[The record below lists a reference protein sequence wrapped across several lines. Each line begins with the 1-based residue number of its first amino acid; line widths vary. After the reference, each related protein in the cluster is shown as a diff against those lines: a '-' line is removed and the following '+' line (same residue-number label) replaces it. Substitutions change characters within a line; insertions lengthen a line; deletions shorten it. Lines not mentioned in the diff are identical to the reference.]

1 MKLTEKT
8 LWKNIK
14 SAEFL
19 PVYLIKGSEPY
30 LKLKYTNLLAGS
42 VVPAGLEV
50 FNYHKLDGENV
61 TMNELAECVEALPA
75 MCERTCVLVHDLD
88 FEKLSDP
95 DRSALVD
102 LLKDAPDTC
111 TLIFW
116 QDTVGF
122 SLKTKKMKD
131 LQGLIDDVGA
141 VVDLNARTRQD
152 LVRFVV
158 SECKRENRSIL
169 PGTAEYLLDSVGED
183 MGNLVTELEKLCNYT
198 ENEVTKEDVDAVCI
212 KSLEATAFQMID
224 ALLDNNFDR
233 VFHALSILFDRKTE
247 PMMILGALVST
258 YSDMYR
264 AKVTERDGRQQKD
277 LKKLFPVAYKS
288 DFKLRN
294 AFRRA
299 GRFSMP
305 ALRKSLE
312 LLAEADAKLKST
324 SVDHRTV
331 FEKLMIEL
339 ALARREKASSQ
350 DS

>member
-1 MKLTEKT
+1 MKLNEKT

-14 SAEFL
+14 SQEYL
-19 PVYLIKGSEPY
+19 PVYLLKGNEPY
-30 LKLKYTNLLAGS
+30 LKLNYANLLAGS

-50 FNYHKLDGENV
+50 FNYHKLDGETV
-61 TMNELAECVEALPA
+61 TMNELVECVEALPA

-95 DRSALVD
+95 DREALVD
-102 LLKDAPDTC
+102 LLSDAPDTC

-122 SLKTKKMKD
+122 PQKTKKMKE
-131 LQGLIDDVGA
+131 LLALIDEAGA
-141 VVDLNARTRQD
+141 VVDLDARTRQD
-152 LVRFVV
+152 LVKFVV
-158 SECKRENRSIL
+158 TECGKSDRVISVY
-169 PGTAEYLLDSVGED
+169 TAEYLIDNVGED
-183 MGNLVTELEKLCNYT
+183 MSNLVTEIEKLCNFAEREIT
-198 ENEVTKEDVDAVCI
+198 QADIDSVCI
-212 KSLEATAFQMID
+212 RSLEATAFQMID
-224 ALLDNNFDR
+224 ALLDNQFDR
-233 VFHALSILFDRKTE
+233 VFRSLGILFDMKTE

-264 AKVTERDGRQQKD
+264 AKVVAHEGGQQRD
-277 LKKLFPVAYKS
+277 LKKLFPQAYKS

-305 ALRKSLE
+305 ALRRSLE
-312 LLAEADAKLKST
+312 LLAEADTKLKST
-324 SVDHRTV
+324 SEDHRTV

-339 ALARREKASSQ
+339 ALARRQKA
-350 DS
+350 

>member
-1 MKLTEKT
+1 MKLNEKT

-14 SAEFL
+14 SQEYL
-19 PVYLIKGSEPY
+19 PVYLLKGNEPY
-30 LKLKYTNLLAGS
+30 LKLNYANLLAGS

-50 FNYHKLDGENV
+50 FNYHKLDGETV
-61 TMNELAECVEALPA
+61 TMNELVECVEALPA

-95 DRSALVD
+95 DREALVD
-102 LLKDAPDTC
+102 LLSDAPDTC

-122 SLKTKKMKD
+122 PQKTKKMKE
-131 LQGLIDDVGA
+131 LLALIDEAGA
-141 VVDLNARTRQD
+141 VVDLDARTRQD
-152 LVRFVV
+152 LVKFVV
-158 SECKRENRSIL
+158 TECGKSDRVISAY
-169 PGTAEYLLDSVGED
+169 TAEYLIDNVGED
-183 MGNLVTELEKLCNYT
+183 MSNLVTEIEKLCNFAEREIT
-198 ENEVTKEDVDAVCI
+198 QADIDSVCI
-212 KSLEATAFQMID
+212 RSLEATAFQMID
-224 ALLDNNFDR
+224 ALLDNQFDR
-233 VFHALSILFDRKTE
+233 VFRSLGILFDMKTE

-264 AKVTERDGRQQKD
+264 AKVIAHEGGQQRD
-277 LKKLFPVAYKS
+277 LKKLFPQAYKS

-312 LLAEADAKLKST
+312 LLAEADTKLKST

-339 ALARREKASSQ
+339 ALARRQKA
-350 DS
+350 

>member
-1 MKLTEKT
+1 MKLNEKT

-14 SAEFL
+14 SQEYL
-19 PVYLIKGSEPY
+19 PVYLLKGNEPY
-30 LKLKYTNLLAGS
+30 LKLNYANLLAGS

-50 FNYHKLDGENV
+50 FNYHKLDGETV
-61 TMNELAECVEALPA
+61 TMNELVECVEALPA

-95 DRSALVD
+95 DRESLVD
-102 LLKDAPDTC
+102 LLSDAPDTC

-122 SLKTKKMKD
+122 PQKTKKMKE
-131 LQGLIDDVGA
+131 LLALIDEAGA
-141 VVDLNARTRQD
+141 VVDLDARTRQD
-152 LVRFVV
+152 LVKFVV
-158 SECKRENRSIL
+158 TECGKSDRVISVY
-169 PGTAEYLLDSVGED
+169 TAEYLIDNVGED
-183 MGNLVTELEKLCNYT
+183 MSNLVTEIEKLCNFAEREIT
-198 ENEVTKEDVDAVCI
+198 QADIDSVCI
-212 KSLEATAFQMID
+212 RSLEATAFQMID
-224 ALLDNNFDR
+224 ALLDNQFDR
-233 VFHALSILFDRKTE
+233 VFRSLGILFDMKTE

-264 AKVTERDGRQQKD
+264 AKVVAHEGGQQRD
-277 LKKLFPVAYKS
+277 LKKLFPQAYKS

-312 LLAEADAKLKST
+312 LLAEADTKLKST
-324 SVDHRTV
+324 SEDHRTV

-339 ALARREKASSQ
+339 ALARRQKA
-350 DS
+350 

>member
-1 MKLTEKT
+1 MKFSEKT

-14 SAEFL
+14 EQDFL

-30 LKLKYTNLLAGS
+30 LKLNYTNLLAEN

-50 FNYHKLDGENV
+50 FNFHKLDGETV

-95 DRSALVD
+95 DREALTD
-102 LLKDAPDTC
+102 LLSDAPDTC
-111 TLIFW
+111 VLIFW

-122 SLKTKKMKD
+122 PQKTKKMKD
-131 LQGLIDDVGA
+131 LLKLIDGVGA
-141 VVDLNARTRQD
+141 VVDLDGRDRRD
-152 LVRFVV
+152 LVRFIAQ
-158 SECKRENRSIL
+158 ECKKRERTIA
-169 PGTAEYLLDSVGED
+169 PQTAEYLLDSVGED
-183 MGNLVTELEKLCNYT
+183 MSNLITEIDKLCNYADSEIST
-198 ENEVTKEDVDAVCI
+198 ADVDAICV
-212 KSLEATAFQMID
+212 KSLESTAFQMVD
-224 ALLDNNFDR
+224 ALLDNDFDG
-233 VFHALSILFDRKTE
+233 VFRSLSILFDGKTE

-264 AKVTERDGRQQKD
+264 ARVILDSGGRQGD
-277 LKKLFPVAYKS
+277 LKQLFPKVYKS
-288 DFKLRN
+288 DFKLKN

-305 ALRKSLE
+305 ALRRSLE
-312 LLAEADAKLKST
+312 LLAEADTKLKS
-324 SVDHRTV
+324 SSEDHRTV

-339 ALARREKASSQ
+339 AMARREKAS
-350 DS
+350 

>member
-1 MKLTEKT
+1 MKLNEKT

-14 SAEFL
+14 SQEYL
-19 PVYLIKGSEPY
+19 PVYLLKGNEPY
-30 LKLKYTNLLAGS
+30 LKLNYANLLAGS

-50 FNYHKLDGENV
+50 FNYHKLDGETV
-61 TMNELAECVEALPA
+61 TMNDLVECVEALPA

-95 DRSALVD
+95 DREALVD
-102 LLKDAPDTC
+102 LLSDAPDTC

-122 SLKTKKMKD
+122 PQKTKKMKE
-131 LQGLIDDVGA
+131 LLALIDEAGA
-141 VVDLNARTRQD
+141 VVDLDARTRQD
-152 LVRFVV
+152 LVKFVV
-158 SECKRENRSIL
+158 TECGKSDRVISVY
-169 PGTAEYLLDSVGED
+169 TAEYLIDNVGED
-183 MGNLVTELEKLCNYT
+183 MSNLVTEIEKLCNFAEREIT
-198 ENEVTKEDVDAVCI
+198 QADIDSVCI
-212 KSLEATAFQMID
+212 RSLEATAFQMID
-224 ALLDNNFDR
+224 ALLDNQFDR
-233 VFHALSILFDRKTE
+233 VFRSLGILFDMKTE

-264 AKVTERDGRQQKD
+264 AKVVAHEGGQQRD
-277 LKKLFPVAYKS
+277 LKKLFPQAYKS

-305 ALRKSLE
+305 ALRRSLE
-312 LLAEADAKLKST
+312 LLAEADTKLKST
-324 SVDHRTV
+324 SEDHRTV

-339 ALARREKASSQ
+339 ALARRVKA
-350 DS
+350 

>member
-1 MKLTEKT
+1 MKLNEKT

-14 SAEFL
+14 SQEYL
-19 PVYLIKGSEPY
+19 PVYLLKGSEPY
-30 LKLKYTNLLAGS
+30 LKLNYANLLAGS

-50 FNYHKLDGENV
+50 FNYHKLDGETV
-61 TMNELAECVEALPA
+61 TMNELVECVEALPA

-95 DRSALVD
+95 DREALVD
-102 LLKDAPDTC
+102 LLSDAPDTC

-122 SLKTKKMKD
+122 PQKTKKMKE
-131 LQGLIDDVGA
+131 LLALIDEAGA
-141 VVDLNARTRQD
+141 VVDLDARTRQD
-152 LVRFVV
+152 LVKFVV
-158 SECKRENRSIL
+158 TECGKSDRVISVY
-169 PGTAEYLLDSVGED
+169 TAEYLIDNVGED
-183 MGNLVTELEKLCNYT
+183 MSNLVTEIEKLCNFAEREIT
-198 ENEVTKEDVDAVCI
+198 QADIDSVCI
-212 KSLEATAFQMID
+212 RSLEATAFQMID
-224 ALLDNNFDR
+224 ALLDNQFDR
-233 VFHALSILFDRKTE
+233 VFRSLGILFDMKTE

-264 AKVTERDGRQQKD
+264 AKVVAHEGGQQRD
-277 LKKLFPVAYKS
+277 LKKLFPQAYKS

-312 LLAEADAKLKST
+312 LLAEADTKLKST
-324 SVDHRTV
+324 SEDHRTV

-339 ALARREKASSQ
+339 ALARRQKA
-350 DS
+350 

>member
-14 SAEFL
+14 SQEFL
-19 PVYLIKGSEPY
+19 PVYLLRGSEPY
-30 LKLKYTNLLAGS
+30 LKLNYANLLAGS

-50 FNYHKLDGENV
+50 FNYHKLDGETV
-61 TMNELAECVEALPA
+61 TMNELVECVEALPA

-88 FEKLSDP
+88 FEKLDDSD
-95 DRSALVD
+95 REALVE
-102 LLKDAPDTC
+102 LLSDAPDTC

-122 SLKTKKMKD
+122 PQKTKKMKE
-131 LQGLIDDVGA
+131 LLALIDEVGA
-141 VVDLNARTRQD
+141 VVDLDARTRQD
-152 LVRFVV
+152 LVRFVI
-158 SECKRENRSIL
+158 SECGKS
-169 PGTAEYLLDSVGED
+169 
-183 MGNLVTELEKLCNYT
+183 LCNFT
-198 ENEVTKEDVDAVCI
+198 EREITQSDIDKVCVR
-212 KSLEATAFQMID
+212 SLEATAFQMID

-233 VFHALSILFDRKTE
+233 VFQALGILFDMKTE

-264 AKVTERDGRQQKD
+264 AKVIAHEGGQQRD
-277 LKKLFPVAYKS
+277 LKKLFPQAYKS

-312 LLAEADAKLKST
+312 LLAEADTKLKST
-324 SVDHRTV
+324 SEDHRTV

-339 ALARREKASSQ
+339 ALARRQKA
-350 DS
+350 

>member
-14 SAEFL
+14 SQEFL
-19 PVYLIKGSEPY
+19 PVYLLKGSEPY
-30 LKLKYTNLLAGS
+30 LKLNYANLLAGS

-50 FNYHKLDGENV
+50 FNYHKLDGETV
-61 TMNELAECVEALPA
+61 TMNELVECVEALPA

-88 FEKLSDP
+88 FEKLDDSD
-95 DRSALVD
+95 REALVE
-102 LLKDAPDTC
+102 LLSDAPDTC

-122 SLKTKKMKD
+122 PQKTKKMKE
-131 LQGLIDDVGA
+131 LLALIDEAGA
-141 VVDLNARTRQD
+141 VVDLDARTRQD
-152 LVRFVV
+152 LVRFVI
-158 SECKRENRSIL
+158 SECGKSDRVISAY
-169 PGTAEYLLDSVGED
+169 TAEYLLDNVGED
-183 MGNLVTELEKLCNYT
+183 MGNLVTEIEKLCNFT
-198 ENEVTKEDVDAVCI
+198 EREITQSDIDKVCVR
-212 KSLEATAFQMID
+212 SLEATAFQMID

-233 VFHALSILFDRKTE
+233 VFQALGILFDMKTE

-264 AKVTERDGRQQKD
+264 AKVIAHEGGQQRD
-277 LKKLFPVAYKS
+277 LKKLFPQAYKS

-312 LLAEADAKLKST
+312 LLAEADTKLKST
-324 SVDHRTV
+324 SEDHRTV

-339 ALARREKASSQ
+339 ALARRQKA
-350 DS
+350 

>member
-1 MKLTEKT
+1 MSLKLNEKT

-14 SAEFL
+14 SQEYL
-19 PVYLIKGSEPY
+19 PVYLLKGSEPY
-30 LKLKYTNLLAGS
+30 LKLNYANLLAGS

-50 FNYHKLDGENV
+50 FNYHKLDGETV
-61 TMNELAECVEALPA
+61 TMNELVECVEALPA

-95 DRSALVD
+95 DREALVD
-102 LLKDAPDTC
+102 LLSDAPDTC

-122 SLKTKKMKD
+122 PQKTKKMKE
-131 LQGLIDDVGA
+131 LLALIDEAGA
-141 VVDLNARTRQD
+141 VVDLDARTRQD
-152 LVRFVV
+152 LVKFVV
-158 SECKRENRSIL
+158 AECGKSDRVISVY
-169 PGTAEYLLDSVGED
+169 TAEYLIDNVGED
-183 MGNLVTELEKLCNYT
+183 MSNLVTEIEKLCNFAEREIT
-198 ENEVTKEDVDAVCI
+198 QADIDSVCI
-212 KSLEATAFQMID
+212 RSLEATAFQMID
-224 ALLDNNFDR
+224 ALLDNQFDR
-233 VFHALSILFDRKTE
+233 VFRSLGILFDMKTE

-264 AKVTERDGRQQKD
+264 AKVVAHEGGQQRD
-277 LKKLFPVAYKS
+277 LKKLFPQAYKS

-312 LLAEADAKLKST
+312 LLAEADTRLKST
-324 SVDHRTV
+324 SEDHRTV

-339 ALARREKASSQ
+339 ALARRQKA
-350 DS
+350 

>member
-1 MKLTEKT
+1 MKLNEKT

-14 SAEFL
+14 SQEYL
-19 PVYLIKGSEPY
+19 PVYLLKGNEPY
-30 LKLKYTNLLAGS
+30 LKLNYANLLAGS

-50 FNYHKLDGENV
+50 FNYHKLDGETV
-61 TMNELAECVEALPA
+61 TMNELVECVEALPA

-95 DRSALVD
+95 DREALVD
-102 LLKDAPDTC
+102 LLSDAPDTC

-122 SLKTKKMKD
+122 PQKTKKMKE
-131 LQGLIDDVGA
+131 LLALIDEAGA
-141 VVDLNARTRQD
+141 VVDLDARARQD
-152 LVRFVV
+152 LVKFVV
-158 SECKRENRSIL
+158 TECGKSDRVISVY
-169 PGTAEYLLDSVGED
+169 TAEYLIDNVGED
-183 MGNLVTELEKLCNYT
+183 MSNLVTEIEKLCNFAEREIT
-198 ENEVTKEDVDAVCI
+198 QADIDSVCI
-212 KSLEATAFQMID
+212 RSLEATAFQMID
-224 ALLDNNFDR
+224 ALLDNQFDR
-233 VFHALSILFDRKTE
+233 VFRSLGILFDMKTE

-264 AKVTERDGRQQKD
+264 AKVVAHEGGQQRD
-277 LKKLFPVAYKS
+277 LKKLFPQAYKS

-312 LLAEADAKLKST
+312 LLAEADTKLKST
-324 SVDHRTV
+324 SEDHRTV

-339 ALARREKASSQ
+339 ALARRQKA
-350 DS
+350 

>member
-1 MKLTEKT
+1 MKLNEKT

-14 SAEFL
+14 SQEYL
-19 PVYLIKGSEPY
+19 PVYLLKGNEPY
-30 LKLKYTNLLAGS
+30 LKLNYANLLAGS

-50 FNYHKLDGENV
+50 FNYHKLDGETV
-61 TMNELAECVEALPA
+61 TMNELVECVEALPA

-95 DRSALVD
+95 DREALVD
-102 LLKDAPDTC
+102 LLSDAPDTC

-122 SLKTKKMKD
+122 PQKTKKMKE
-131 LQGLIDDVGA
+131 LLALIDEAGA
-141 VVDLNARTRQD
+141 VVDLDARTRQD
-152 LVRFVV
+152 LVKFVV
-158 SECKRENRSIL
+158 TECGKSDRVISAY
-169 PGTAEYLLDSVGED
+169 TAEYLIDNVGED
-183 MGNLVTELEKLCNYT
+183 MSNLVTEIEKLCNFAEREIT
-198 ENEVTKEDVDAVCI
+198 QADIDSVCI
-212 KSLEATAFQMID
+212 RSLEATAFQMID
-224 ALLDNNFDR
+224 ALLDNQFDR
-233 VFHALSILFDRKTE
+233 VFRSLGILFDMKTE
-247 PMMILGALVST
+247 PMMILGALIST

-264 AKVTERDGRQQKD
+264 AKVIAHEGGQQRD
-277 LKKLFPVAYKS
+277 LKKLFPQAYKS

-312 LLAEADAKLKST
+312 LLAEADTKLKST

-339 ALARREKASSQ
+339 ALARRQKA
-350 DS
+350 

>member
-14 SAEFL
+14 SQEYL
-19 PVYLIKGSEPY
+19 PVYLLKGNEPY
-30 LKLKYTNLLAGS
+30 LKLNYANLLAGS

-50 FNYHKLDGENV
+50 FNYHKLDGETV
-61 TMNELAECVEALPA
+61 TMNELVECVEALPA

-88 FEKLSDP
+88 FEKLDDSD
-95 DRSALVD
+95 REALVE
-102 LLKDAPDTC
+102 LLSDAPDTC

-122 SLKTKKMKD
+122 PQKTKKMKE
-131 LQGLIDDVGA
+131 LLALIDEVGA
-141 VVDLNARTRQD
+141 VVDLDARTRQD
-152 LVRFVV
+152 LVRFVI
-158 SECKRENRSIL
+158 SECGKSDRAISAY
-169 PGTAEYLLDSVGED
+169 TAEYLLDNVGED
-183 MGNLVTELEKLCNYT
+183 MGNLVTEIEKLCNFT
-198 ENEVTKEDVDAVCI
+198 EREITQSDIDKVCVR
-212 KSLEATAFQMID
+212 SLEATAFQMID

-233 VFHALSILFDRKTE
+233 VFQALGILFDMKTE

-264 AKVTERDGRQQKD
+264 AKVIAHEGGQQRD
-277 LKKLFPVAYKS
+277 LKKLFPQAYKS

-312 LLAEADAKLKST
+312 LLAEADTKLKST
-324 SVDHRTV
+324 SEDHRTV

-339 ALARREKASSQ
+339 ALARRQKA
-350 DS
+350 

>member
-1 MKLTEKT
+1 MSLKLNEKT

-14 SAEFL
+14 SQEYL
-19 PVYLIKGSEPY
+19 PVYLLKGSEPY
-30 LKLKYTNLLAGS
+30 LKLNYANLLAGS

-50 FNYHKLDGENV
+50 FNYHKLDGETV
-61 TMNELAECVEALPA
+61 TMNELVECVEALPA

-95 DRSALVD
+95 DREALVD
-102 LLKDAPDTC
+102 LLSDAPDTC

-122 SLKTKKMKD
+122 PQKTKKMKE
-131 LQGLIDDVGA
+131 LLALIDEAGA
-141 VVDLNARTRQD
+141 VVDLDARSRQD
-152 LVRFVV
+152 LVKFVV
-158 SECKRENRSIL
+158 TECGKSDRVISAY
-169 PGTAEYLLDSVGED
+169 TAEYLIDNVGED
-183 MGNLVTELEKLCNYT
+183 MSNLVTEIEKLCNFAEREIT
-198 ENEVTKEDVDAVCI
+198 QADIDSVCI
-212 KSLEATAFQMID
+212 RSLEATAFQMID
-224 ALLDNNFDR
+224 ALLDNQFDR
-233 VFHALSILFDRKTE
+233 VFRSLGILFDMKTE

-264 AKVTERDGRQQKD
+264 AKVVAHEGGQQRD
-277 LKKLFPVAYKS
+277 LKKLFPQAYKS

-312 LLAEADAKLKST
+312 LLAEADTKLKST
-324 SVDHRTV
+324 SEDHRTV

-339 ALARREKASSQ
+339 ALARRQKA
-350 DS
+350 

>member
-1 MKLTEKT
+1 MKLNEKT

-14 SAEFL
+14 SQEYL
-19 PVYLIKGSEPY
+19 PVYLLKGNEPY
-30 LKLKYTNLLAGS
+30 LKLNYANLLAGS
-42 VVPAGLEV
+42 VVSAGLEV
-50 FNYHKLDGENV
+50 FNYHKLDGETV
-61 TMNELAECVEALPA
+61 TMNELVECVEALPA

-95 DRSALVD
+95 DREALVD
-102 LLKDAPDTC
+102 LLSDAPDTC

-122 SLKTKKMKD
+122 PQKTKKMKE
-131 LQGLIDDVGA
+131 LLALIDEAGA
-141 VVDLNARTRQD
+141 VVDLDARTRQD
-152 LVRFVV
+152 LVKFVV
-158 SECKRENRSIL
+158 TECGKSDRVISVY
-169 PGTAEYLLDSVGED
+169 TAEYLIDNVGED
-183 MGNLVTELEKLCNYT
+183 MSNLVTEIEKLCNFAEREIT
-198 ENEVTKEDVDAVCI
+198 QADIDSVCI
-212 KSLEATAFQMID
+212 RSLEATAFQMID
-224 ALLDNNFDR
+224 ALLDNQFDR
-233 VFHALSILFDRKTE
+233 VFRSLGILFDMKTE

-264 AKVTERDGRQQKD
+264 AKVVAHEGGQQRD
-277 LKKLFPVAYKS
+277 LKKLFPQAYKS

-312 LLAEADAKLKST
+312 LLAEADTKLKST
-324 SVDHRTV
+324 SEDHRTV

-339 ALARREKASSQ
+339 ALARRQKA
-350 DS
+350 

>member
-8 LWKNIK
+8 LWRNIR
-14 SAEFL
+14 AEEFL

-30 LKLKYTNLLAGS
+30 LKMNYTNLLADS

-50 FNYHKLDGENV
+50 FNFHKLDGETV
-61 TMNELAECVEALPA
+61 TMNELVECVEALPA

-88 FEKLSDP
+88 FEKLADP
-95 DRSALVD
+95 DREALVD
-102 LLKDAPDTC
+102 LLSDAPDTC

-122 SLKTKKMKD
+122 PQKTKKMKEM
-131 LQGLIDDVGA
+131 LALIDQVGA
-141 VVDLNARTRQD
+141 VVDLDARTRQD
-152 LVRFVV
+152 LVRFIV
-158 SECKRENRSIL
+158 SECKKSDRTIA
-169 PGTAEYLLDSVGED
+169 PYTAEYLLDNVGED
-183 MGNLVTELEKLCNYT
+183 MSNLVTEIEKLCNYT
-198 ENEVTKEDVDAVCI
+198 EQEIFEQDIDAICI

-233 VFHALSILFDRKTE
+233 VFQSLAILFDMKTE

-264 AKVTERDGRQQKD
+264 AKVVDQDGGRQGD
-277 LKKLFPVAYKS
+277 LKRMFPQAYKS
-288 DFKLRN
+288 DFKLKN

-305 ALRKSLE
+305 ALRRSLE
-312 LLAEADAKLKST
+312 LLSEADTKLKST
-324 SVDHRTV
+324 SEDHRTI

-339 ALARREKASSQ
+339 AMARRQKA
-350 DS
+350 

>member
-1 MKLTEKT
+1 MKLNEKT
-8 LWKNIK
+8 LWKNTK
-14 SAEFL
+14 SQEYL
-19 PVYLIKGSEPY
+19 PVYLLKGNEPY
-30 LKLKYTNLLAGS
+30 LKLNYANLLAGS

-50 FNYHKLDGENV
+50 FNYHKLDGETV
-61 TMNELAECVEALPA
+61 TMNELVECVEALPA

-95 DRSALVD
+95 DREALVD
-102 LLKDAPDTC
+102 LLSDAPDTC

-122 SLKTKKMKD
+122 PQKTKKMKE
-131 LQGLIDDVGA
+131 LLALIDEAGA
-141 VVDLNARTRQD
+141 VVDLDARTRQD
-152 LVRFVV
+152 LVKFVV
-158 SECKRENRSIL
+158 TECGKSDRVISVY
-169 PGTAEYLLDSVGED
+169 TAEYLIDNVGED
-183 MGNLVTELEKLCNYT
+183 MSNLVTEIEKLCNFAEREIT
-198 ENEVTKEDVDAVCI
+198 QADIDSVCI
-212 KSLEATAFQMID
+212 RSLEATAFQMID
-224 ALLDNNFDR
+224 ALLDNQFDR
-233 VFHALSILFDRKTE
+233 VFRSLGILFDMKTE

-264 AKVTERDGRQQKD
+264 AKVVAHEGGQQRD
-277 LKKLFPVAYKS
+277 LKKLFPQAYKS

-312 LLAEADAKLKST
+312 LLAEADTKLKST
-324 SVDHRTV
+324 SEDHRTV

-339 ALARREKASSQ
+339 ALARRQKA
-350 DS
+350 

>member
-1 MKLTEKT
+1 MKLNEKT

-14 SAEFL
+14 SQEYL
-19 PVYLIKGSEPY
+19 PVYLLKGSEPY
-30 LKLKYTNLLAGS
+30 LKLNYANLLAGS

-50 FNYHKLDGENV
+50 FNYHKLDGETV
-61 TMNELAECVEALPA
+61 TMNELVECVEALPA

-95 DRSALVD
+95 DREALVD
-102 LLKDAPDTC
+102 LLSDAPDTC

-122 SLKTKKMKD
+122 PQKTKKMKE
-131 LQGLIDDVGA
+131 LLALIDEAGA
-141 VVDLNARTRQD
+141 VVDLDARSRQD
-152 LVRFVV
+152 LVKFVV
-158 SECKRENRSIL
+158 TECGKSDRVISAY
-169 PGTAEYLLDSVGED
+169 TAEYLIDNVGED
-183 MGNLVTELEKLCNYT
+183 MSNLVTEIEKLCNFAEREIT
-198 ENEVTKEDVDAVCI
+198 QADIDSVCI
-212 KSLEATAFQMID
+212 RSLEATAFQMID
-224 ALLDNNFDR
+224 ALLDNQFDR
-233 VFHALSILFDRKTE
+233 VFRSLGILFDMKTE

-264 AKVTERDGRQQKD
+264 AKVVAHEGGQQRD
-277 LKKLFPVAYKS
+277 LKKLFPQAYKS

-312 LLAEADAKLKST
+312 LLAEADTRLKST
-324 SVDHRTV
+324 SEDHRTV

-339 ALARREKASSQ
+339 ALARRQKA
-350 DS
+350 

>member
-1 MKLTEKT
+1 MSLKLTEKT

-14 SAEFL
+14 SQEFL
-19 PVYLIKGSEPY
+19 PVYLLRGSEPY
-30 LKLKYTNLLAGS
+30 LKLNYANLLAGS

-50 FNYHKLDGENV
+50 FNYHKLDGETV
-61 TMNELAECVEALPA
+61 TMNELVECVEALPA

-88 FEKLSDP
+88 FEKLDDSD
-95 DRSALVD
+95 REALVE
-102 LLKDAPDTC
+102 LLSDAPDTC

-122 SLKTKKMKD
+122 PQKTKKMKE
-131 LQGLIDDVGA
+131 LLALIDEVGA
-141 VVDLNARTRQD
+141 VVDLDARTRQD
-152 LVRFVV
+152 LVRFVI
-158 SECKRENRSIL
+158 SECGKSDRAISAY
-169 PGTAEYLLDSVGED
+169 TAEYLLDNVGED
-183 MGNLVTELEKLCNYT
+183 MGNLVTEIEKLCNFT
-198 ENEVTKEDVDAVCI
+198 EREITQSDIDKVCVR
-212 KSLEATAFQMID
+212 SLEATAFQMID

-233 VFHALSILFDRKTE
+233 VFQALGILFDMKTE

-264 AKVTERDGRQQKD
+264 AKVIAHEGGQQRD
-277 LKKLFPVAYKS
+277 LKKLFPQAYKS

-312 LLAEADAKLKST
+312 LLAEADTKLKST
-324 SVDHRTV
+324 SEDHRTV

-339 ALARREKASSQ
+339 ALARRQKA
-350 DS
+350 

>member
-1 MKLTEKT
+1 MSLKLNEKT

-14 SAEFL
+14 SQEYL
-19 PVYLIKGSEPY
+19 PVYLLKGNEPY
-30 LKLKYTNLLAGS
+30 LKLNYANLLAGS

-50 FNYHKLDGENV
+50 FNYHKLDGETV
-61 TMNELAECVEALPA
+61 TMNELVECVEALPA

-95 DRSALVD
+95 DREALVD
-102 LLKDAPDTC
+102 LLSDAPDTC

-122 SLKTKKMKD
+122 PQKTKKMKE
-131 LQGLIDDVGA
+131 LLALIDEAGA
-141 VVDLNARTRQD
+141 VVDLDARTRQD
-152 LVRFVV
+152 LVKFVV
-158 SECKRENRSIL
+158 TECGKSDRVISAY
-169 PGTAEYLLDSVGED
+169 TAEYLIDNVGED
-183 MGNLVTELEKLCNYT
+183 MSNLVTEIEKLCNFAEREIT
-198 ENEVTKEDVDAVCI
+198 QADIDSVCI
-212 KSLEATAFQMID
+212 RSLEATAFQMID
-224 ALLDNNFDR
+224 ALLDNQFDR
-233 VFHALSILFDRKTE
+233 VFRSLGILFDMKTE

-264 AKVTERDGRQQKD
+264 AKVIAHEGGQQRD
-277 LKKLFPVAYKS
+277 LKKLFPQAYKS

-312 LLAEADAKLKST
+312 LLAEADTKLKST

-339 ALARREKASSQ
+339 ALARRQKA
-350 DS
+350 

>member
-1 MKLTEKT
+1 MFLKLNEKT

-14 SAEFL
+14 SQEYL
-19 PVYLIKGSEPY
+19 PVYLLKGNEPY
-30 LKLKYTNLLAGS
+30 LKLNYANLLAGS

-50 FNYHKLDGENV
+50 FNYHKLDGETV
-61 TMNELAECVEALPA
+61 TMNELVECVEALPA

-95 DRSALVD
+95 DREALVD
-102 LLKDAPDTC
+102 LLSDAPDTC

-122 SLKTKKMKD
+122 PQKTKKMKE
-131 LQGLIDDVGA
+131 LLALIDEAGA
-141 VVDLNARTRQD
+141 VVDLDARTRQD
-152 LVRFVV
+152 LVKFVV
-158 SECKRENRSIL
+158 TECGKSDRVISAY
-169 PGTAEYLLDSVGED
+169 TAEYLIDNVGED
-183 MGNLVTELEKLCNYT
+183 MSNLVTEIEKLCNFAEREIT
-198 ENEVTKEDVDAVCI
+198 QADIDSVCI
-212 KSLEATAFQMID
+212 RSLEATAFQMID
-224 ALLDNNFDR
+224 ALLDNQFDR
-233 VFHALSILFDRKTE
+233 VFRSLGILFDMKTE

-264 AKVTERDGRQQKD
+264 AKVVAHEGGQQRD
-277 LKKLFPVAYKS
+277 LKKLFPQAYKS
-288 DFKLRN
+288 EFKLRN

-312 LLAEADAKLKST
+312 LLAEADTKLKST
-324 SVDHRTV
+324 SEDHRTV

-339 ALARREKASSQ
+339 ALARRQKA
-350 DS
+350 

>member
-1 MKLTEKT
+1 MKFTEKT

-14 SAEFL
+14 ASEFL

-30 LKLKYTNLLAGS
+30 LKLKYANLLAGS

-50 FNYHKLDGENV
+50 FNYHKLDGESV

-75 MCERTCVLVHDLD
+75 MCERTCVLVHDLN
-88 FEKLSDP
+88 FEKLADA
-95 DRSALVD
+95 DREALVG
-102 LLKDAPDTC
+102 LLSDAPDTC

-122 SLKTKKMKD
+122 PLKTKKMKD
-131 LQGLIDDVGA
+131 MQALIDKVGA
-141 VVDLNARTRQD
+141 VVDLDARTRQD

-158 SECKRENRSIL
+158 AECKKEKREIS
-169 PGTAEYLLDSVGED
+169 PYTAEYLLDNVGED
-183 MGNLVTELEKLCNYT
+183 MGNLVTEIDKLCNYT
-198 ENEVTKEDVDAVCI
+198 EAEITEADVDAVCI

-233 VFHALSILFDRKTE
+233 VFQSLAILFDMKTE
-247 PMMILGALVST
+247 PMMILGAMVST

-264 AKVTERDGRQQKD
+264 AKVIASEGGQQRD
-277 LKKLFPVAYKS
+277 LKKMFPQAYKS

-299 GRFSMP
+299 GRFSMS
-305 ALRKSLE
+305 ALRASLE
-312 LLAEADAKLKST
+312 LLAEADTKLKST
-324 SVDHRTV
+324 SEDHRTI

-339 ALARREKASSQ
+339 ALARRQK
-350 DS
+350 D

>member
-8 LWKNIK
+8 LWQNIK
-14 SAEFL
+14 AREFL

-30 LKLKYTNLLAGS
+30 LKLNYTNLLADS

-50 FNYHKLDGENV
+50 FNFHKLDGETV
-61 TMNELAECVEALPA
+61 TMNELVECVAALPA

-88 FEKLSDP
+88 FEKMNDP
-95 DRSALVD
+95 DREALTE
-102 LLKDAPDTC
+102 LLSDAPDTC

-122 SLKTKKMKD
+122 PLKNKKMKD
-131 LQGLIDDVGA
+131 QQALIDRVGA
-141 VVDLNARTRQD
+141 VAELDARSRQD
-152 LVRFVV
+152 LVRFIV
-158 SECKRENRSIL
+158 SECKKAERTIS
-169 PGTAEYLLDSVGED
+169 PMTAEYLLDSVGDD
-183 MGNLVTELEKLCNYT
+183 MGNLVTEIEKLCNFT
-198 ENEVTKEDVDAVCI
+198 EREIEERDVDAVCI

-233 VFHALSILFDRKTE
+233 VFQALSILFDLKTE

-264 AKVTERDGRQQKD
+264 AKVIAAEGGRQGD
-277 LKKLFPVAYKS
+277 LKKLFPQAYKS
-288 DFKLRN
+288 DFKLKN

-305 ALRKSLE
+305 ALRQSLE
-312 LLAEADAKLKST
+312 LLAEADTKLKS
-324 SVDHRTV
+324 SSEDHKTV

-339 ALARREKASSQ
+339 ALARRQKA
-350 DS
+350 

>member
-1 MKLTEKT
+1 MKLNEKT

-14 SAEFL
+14 SQEYL
-19 PVYLIKGSEPY
+19 PVYLLKGNEPY
-30 LKLKYTNLLAGS
+30 LKLNYANLLAGS

-50 FNYHKLDGENV
+50 FNYHKLDGETV
-61 TMNELAECVEALPA
+61 TMNELVECVEALPA

-95 DRSALVD
+95 DREALVD
-102 LLKDAPDTC
+102 LLSDAPDTC

-122 SLKTKKMKD
+122 PQKTKKMKE
-131 LQGLIDDVGA
+131 LLALIDEAGA
-141 VVDLNARTRQD
+141 VVDLDARTRQD
-152 LVRFVV
+152 LVKFVV
-158 SECKRENRSIL
+158 TECGKSDRVISVY
-169 PGTAEYLLDSVGED
+169 TAEYLIDNVGED
-183 MGNLVTELEKLCNYT
+183 MSNLVTEIEKLCNFAEREIT
-198 ENEVTKEDVDAVCI
+198 QADIDSVCI
-212 KSLEATAFQMID
+212 RSLEATAFQMID
-224 ALLDNNFDR
+224 ALLDNQFDR
-233 VFHALSILFDRKTE
+233 VFRSLGILFDMKTE

-264 AKVTERDGRQQKD
+264 AKVVAHEGGQQRD
-277 LKKLFPVAYKS
+277 LKKLFPQAYKS

-312 LLAEADAKLKST
+312 LLAEADTKLKST
-324 SVDHRTV
+324 SEDHRTV

-339 ALARREKASSQ
+339 ALARRVKA
-350 DS
+350 

>member
-1 MKLTEKT
+1 MKLNEKT

-14 SAEFL
+14 SQEYL
-19 PVYLIKGSEPY
+19 PVYLLKGSEPY
-30 LKLKYTNLLAGS
+30 LKLNYANLLAGS

-50 FNYHKLDGENV
+50 FNYHKLDGETV
-61 TMNELAECVEALPA
+61 TMNELVECVEALPA

-95 DRSALVD
+95 DREALVD
-102 LLKDAPDTC
+102 LLSDAPDTC

-122 SLKTKKMKD
+122 PQKTKKMKE
-131 LQGLIDDVGA
+131 LLALIDEAGA
-141 VVDLNARTRQD
+141 VVDLDARSRQD
-152 LVRFVV
+152 LVKFVV
-158 SECKRENRSIL
+158 TECGKSGRVISAY
-169 PGTAEYLLDSVGED
+169 TAEYLIDNVGED
-183 MGNLVTELEKLCNYT
+183 MSNLVTEIEKLCNFAEREIT
-198 ENEVTKEDVDAVCI
+198 QADIDSVCI
-212 KSLEATAFQMID
+212 RSLEATAFQMID
-224 ALLDNNFDR
+224 ALLDNQFDR
-233 VFHALSILFDRKTE
+233 VFQALGILFDMKTE

-264 AKVTERDGRQQKD
+264 AKVVAHEGGQQRD
-277 LKKLFPVAYKS
+277 LKKLFPQAYKS

-305 ALRKSLE
+305 ALRRSLE
-312 LLAEADAKLKST
+312 LLAEADTKLKST
-324 SVDHRTV
+324 SEDHRTV

-339 ALARREKASSQ
+339 ALARRVKA
-350 DS
+350 

>member
-1 MKLTEKT
+1 MKLNEKT

-14 SAEFL
+14 SQEYL
-19 PVYLIKGSEPY
+19 PVYLLKGSEPY
-30 LKLKYTNLLAGS
+30 LKLNYANLLAGS

-50 FNYHKLDGENV
+50 FNYHKLDGETV
-61 TMNELAECVEALPA
+61 TMNELVECVEALPA

-95 DRSALVD
+95 DREALVD
-102 LLKDAPDTC
+102 LLSDAPDTC

-122 SLKTKKMKD
+122 PQKTKKMKE
-131 LQGLIDDVGA
+131 LLALIDEAGA
-141 VVDLNARTRQD
+141 VVDLDARTRQD
-152 LVRFVV
+152 LVKFVV
-158 SECKRENRSIL
+158 TECGKSDRVISVY
-169 PGTAEYLLDSVGED
+169 TAEYLIDNVGED
-183 MGNLVTELEKLCNYT
+183 MSNLVTEIEKLCNFAEREIT
-198 ENEVTKEDVDAVCI
+198 QADIDSVCI
-212 KSLEATAFQMID
+212 RSLEATAFQMID
-224 ALLDNNFDR
+224 ALLDNQFDR
-233 VFHALSILFDRKTE
+233 VFQALGILFDMKTE

-264 AKVTERDGRQQKD
+264 AKVVAHEGGQQRD
-277 LKKLFPVAYKS
+277 LKKLFPQAYKS

-305 ALRKSLE
+305 ALRRSLE
-312 LLAEADAKLKST
+312 LLAEADTKLKST
-324 SVDHRTV
+324 SEDHRTV

-339 ALARREKASSQ
+339 ALARRVKA
-350 DS
+350 

>member
-1 MKLTEKT
+1 MNLNEKT

-14 SAEFL
+14 SQEYL
-19 PVYLIKGSEPY
+19 PVYLLKGNEPY
-30 LKLKYTNLLAGS
+30 LKLNYANLLAGS

-50 FNYHKLDGENV
+50 FNYHKLDGETV
-61 TMNELAECVEALPA
+61 TMNELVECVEALPA

-95 DRSALVD
+95 DREALVD
-102 LLKDAPDTC
+102 LLSDAPDTC

-122 SLKTKKMKD
+122 PQKTKKMKE
-131 LQGLIDDVGA
+131 LLALIDEAGA
-141 VVDLNARTRQD
+141 VVDLDARTRQD
-152 LVRFVV
+152 LVKFVV
-158 SECKRENRSIL
+158 TECGKSDRVISVY
-169 PGTAEYLLDSVGED
+169 TAEYLIDNVGED
-183 MGNLVTELEKLCNYT
+183 MSNLVTEIEKLCNFAEREIT
-198 ENEVTKEDVDAVCI
+198 QADIDSVCI
-212 KSLEATAFQMID
+212 RSLEATAFQMID
-224 ALLDNNFDR
+224 ALLDNQFDR
-233 VFHALSILFDRKTE
+233 VFRSLGILFDMKTE

-264 AKVTERDGRQQKD
+264 AKVVAHEGGQQRD
-277 LKKLFPVAYKS
+277 LKKLFPQAYKS

-312 LLAEADAKLKST
+312 LLAEADTKLKST
-324 SVDHRTV
+324 SEDHRTV

-339 ALARREKASSQ
+339 ALARRQKA
-350 DS
+350 